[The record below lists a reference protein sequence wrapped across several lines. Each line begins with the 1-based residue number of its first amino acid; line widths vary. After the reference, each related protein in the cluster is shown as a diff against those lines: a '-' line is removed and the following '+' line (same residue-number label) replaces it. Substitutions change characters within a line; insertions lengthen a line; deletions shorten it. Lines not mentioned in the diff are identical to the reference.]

1 MKKIIASIAFL
12 CYITVTCGV
21 MVNFHYCMNRLAS
34 MQFFVTENK
43 TCPTCGM
50 HINKSHGCCRD
61 EVKVVKLQTSHLV
74 SQINTPDFPLAV
86 RNFTSSSFLLA
97 SFINFTETE
106 KSASKDPPLIE
117 EEVYLQNCVFRL

>member
-1 MKKIIASIAFL
+1 
-12 CYITVTCGV
+12 
-21 MVNFHYCMNRLAS
+21 MVCMHYCMDRFDSAQLGS
-34 MQFFVTENK
+34 SENEK
-43 TCPTCGM
+43 CHKCGM
-50 HINKSHGCCRD
+50 HKDGGCCRD